1 MKKIVGLTLDKNL
14 ISLIDEQRHTL
25 SRSSY
30 VNEMLWQNLEKGI
43 TLRAIQ

>member
-1 MKKIVGLTLDKNL
+1 MKKIVGFTLDENL
-14 ISLIDEQRHTL
+14 IRLIDEQRHTL

-43 TLRAIQ
+43 TLGSIQ

>member
-1 MKKIVGLTLDKNL
+1 MKQIVGITLDENL
-14 ISLIDEQRHTL
+14 VRLIDEQRRSL

-43 TLRAIQ
+43 TLRAVQ